1 MQKRVSRDLE
11 SRRLHLKVSTVDPTV
26 MIHSDQSQHELLKP
40 RVTSG
45 AKFPYMFMGTDRDE
59 RISDFVLQNDG
70 KRRDSV
76 YRTTAGKPCIRYDNC
91 DILVLENDNAE
102 I

>member
-45 AKFPYMFMGTDRDE
+45 AKFPYMFMGFDRDE
-59 RISDFVLQNDG
+59 RILFLAND
-70 KRRDSV
+70 V
-76 YRTTAGKPCIRYDNC
+76 IVFYRITAGRPCIRYDNC
-91 DILVLENDNAE
+91 DILVS
-102 I
+102 